1 MVPRPLVPS
10 AGAVAVN
17 LARLLLGVSKQ
28 DAQVALKGTTS
39 GDKNELLFSR
49 FGTNYNEIPQRFRK
63 GTTLFRARPT
73 TGVSP
78 SPEQPR
84 QTPPDG
90 SAANATDEEGTPG
103 PSVKNSAVPEGAAG
117 EGAAAMQQS
126 RETGDGEGTPALA
139 TADPS
144 PSRGACSTVDENTS
158 TGVEGEEAPKGAEV
172 ESPVPGKERS
182 DNASKIGGKGKTA
195 VVRVVSSG
203 DGKGR
208 TKRLLKKGHAPPGTI
223 EEDACDLIRD
233 DFWERNSHILGG
245 GATRR

>member
-1 MVPRPLVPS
+1 M
-10 AGAVAVN
+10 N
-17 LARLLLGVSKQ
+17 LAHFLPGVSKQ

-73 TGVSP
+73 AGVP
-78 SPEQPR
+78 PLPEQPR

-90 SAANATDEEGTPG
+90 RAANATDEEGTPG
-103 PSVKNSAVPEGAAG
+103 PSVEKSAVPEGAAG
-117 EGAAAMQQS
+117 AAAAAMQQS
-126 RETGDGEGTPALA
+126 RETGEGTPALSV
-139 TADPS
+139 ADPG
-144 PSRGACSTVDENTS
+144 RGAYSPVHENPS
-158 TGVEGEEAPKGAEV
+158 MGVEGEEAPKGAEV
-172 ESPVPGKERS
+172 ESPAPGKERG
-182 DNASKIGGKGKTA
+182 DKAPKICGKGKTA

-208 TKRLLKKGHAPPGTI
+208 AKRLLKKGHAPPGTI
-223 EEDACDLIRD
+223 EEGACDLIRD
-233 DFWERNSHILGG
+233 DFWERNSHILGR